1 MKLRFTNSTLSRL
14 FAIMVVLAL
23 TVISASAADFRV
35 IDTAQ
40 LKEMTDSNQKF
51 MLVDARTKEE
61 YDEAH
66 IKNAVSLPEKEFEKM
81 AGLLPADKSALIVMY
96 CNGVK
101 CGKSKKLAAKAAA
114 AGFTNIILYGEGFPV
129 WEEKGMPIY
138 AGPGYSKK
146 IETTKMT
153 PVELKKMI
161 DINSGDFVIVDV
173 RDEQE
178 YAEGH
183 IPGAVNIPV
192 EVFATKS
199 EILPKEK
206 KIIVYCNTG
215 GRSYNAYRKLMKLG
229 YANIFQTLF
238 ADWKEAK
245 YEAAK

>member
-1 MKLRFTNSTLSRL
+1 MRFTKPITSLCLAITMVMLSTL
-14 FAIMVVLAL
+14 
-23 TVISASAADFRV
+23 SASAADFRV

-40 LKEMTDSNQKF
+40 LKEMTDSSQKF

-66 IKNAVSLPEKEFEKM
+66 IKNAVGIPEKEFEKM

-101 CGKSKKLAAKAAA
+101 CGKSKKLAARAAA
-114 AGFTNIILYGEGFPV
+114 AGYTNIILYGEGFPV

-138 AGPGYSKK
+138 AGPGYGKK
-146 IETTKMT
+146 IETTKLT

-161 DINSGDFVIVDV
+161 ESNSGDFVIVDV

-183 IPGAVNIPV
+183 ITGAINIPV

-238 ADWKEAK
+238 ADWKDAK
-245 YEAAK
+245 YDAVK